1 MLPAPLRNLIDEL
14 GRLPGVGPKSAQRM
28 AFHLLRVPEEEA
40 LLLASAIREAKAQIG
55 TCPVCFNISEAEQV
69 CEVCADTRRD
79 PEVLCV
85 VEEAREAMAVERSGL
100 FRGRYHVLQG
110 ALSPL
115 EGVGPDQLRIE
126 ELLTRLREGKVREV
140 IFATNPTL
148 EGEATAMYLA
158 RLLSG
163 EDVTVSVLASG
174 LPVGGDLEYADDLT
188 LGRAIEGRR
197 PL

>member
-14 GRLPGVGPKSAQRM
+14 GRLPSVGPKSAQRM

-40 LLLASAIREAKAQIG
+40 RLLASAIVEAKAQIG
-55 TCPVCFNISEAEQV
+55 TCPVCFNIAEAGQT
-69 CEVCADTRRD
+69 CEVCADPRRD
-79 PEVLCV
+79 EEVLCV

-126 ELLTRLREGKVREV
+126 ELLVRIREGKVREV

-158 RLLSG
+158 RLLSP
-163 EDVTVSVLASG
+163 EDVAVSVLASG

-197 PL
+197 KL